1 MPSDVT
7 IDLAHTPANV
17 EESACGIK
25 EDGFCFVHSSFKLS
39 GTTMGVGIGISI
51 SIPVP
56 MPIGTPIASIRC

>member
-17 EESACGIK
+17 EESAGGIK

-56 MPIGTPIASIRC
+56 MPIRTPIASIRC